1 MKVSSKFILAGTV
14 AFAAAGIIFG
24 AVQINS
30 ALNQLAAPV
39 KHGVSL
45 ASPTPAPTVTTPDAS
60 PSPASPAD
68 ASARAESESGLTLE
82 RYAALKT
89 EATAAVTV
97 PAGTSGR
104 TVAAAFDALAAKY
117 GKPVVVVVEYTC
129 AGGGM
134 GWGITGALY
143 GSSAGACGTG
153 DSASE
158 AAIMAEMDRRAGVEG
173 WTPAEYIL
181 IITSTV

>member
-1 MKVSSKFILAGTV
+1 MKTSTKFILAGT
-14 AFAAAGIIFG
+14 AALAAGIIFG

-39 KHGVSL
+39 KHSVSL
-45 ASPTPAPTVTTPDAS
+45 ASPTSAPAATAPAAS
-60 PSPASPAD
+60 PSPAAPTDSSTA
-68 ASARAESESGLTLE
+68 AASESGLTPE

-104 TVAAAFDALAAKY
+104 TVAATFDTLASKY
-117 GKPVVVVVEYTC
+117 GKPVVAVVEYKC
-129 AGGGM
+129 VGGGT

-158 AAIMAEMDRRAGVEG
+158 AAIMAEVDRRAGVEG
-173 WTPAEYIL
+173 WTSADFIL
-181 IITSTV
+181 IITSTI

>member
-14 AFAAAGIIFG
+14 ALAAGGVIFG
-24 AVQINS
+24 AIQINS
-30 ALNQLAAPV
+30 APNQPAAQV
-39 KHGVSL
+39 KHSVSPVG
-45 ASPTPAPTVTTPDAS
+45 PTPAPTVTTPDAS

-68 ASARAESESGLTLE
+68 ASARAESESGLTPE

-104 TVAAAFDALAAKY
+104 TVAATFDTLASRY
-117 GKPVVVVVEYTC
+117 GKPVVAVVEYKC
-129 AGGGM
+129 VGGGT
-134 GWGITGALY
+134 GWGVTGALY

-158 AAIMAEMDRRAGVEG
+158 AAIMAEVDRRAGVEG
-173 WTPAEYIL
+173 WTSADFIL
-181 IITSTV
+181 IITSTI